1 MSDEPVPEEDE
12 GENGNEPDAPVKERP
27 LGVRLAVFPWEPGFH
42 AAGLQRDAL
51 YLVRPDGHVAMLAG
65 TPVSRRRHPGYHGS
79 TRRHLP
85 DKRGP
90 MTTYIS
96 DQDARKLADL
106 DERTRQAW
114 TAYNESLRDL
124 QGRDYEEAE
133 DESWGRLQKRLKQL
147 DDERALVEGA

>member
-1 MSDEPVPEEDE
+1 
-12 GENGNEPDAPVKERP
+12 
-27 LGVRLAVFPWEPGFH
+27 
-42 AAGLQRDAL
+42 
-51 YLVRPDGHVAMLAG
+51 
-65 TPVSRRRHPGYHGS
+65 
-79 TRRHLP
+79 
-85 DKRGP
+85 

-133 DESWGRLQKRLKQL
+133 DASWGRLQKRLKQL
-147 DDERALVEGA
+147 EDERALVEGA